1 MTALRDL
8 IKVSPFR
15 KNHYKDSNTMLF
27 DAPHVKRS
35 KKDPTREEI
44 EAATKEY
51 FKSGKRVRK
60 FGPRKD
66 HESSQTLHPM
76 LEQEIEDFKWG

>member
-1 MTALRDL
+1 MTQIRDL

-15 KNHYKDSNTMLF
+15 KNYYKDSNTLLF

-35 KKDPTREEI
+35 PKDPTREEI

-66 HESSQTLHPM
+66 LDPDPTQTKAM
-76 LEQEIEDFKWG
+76 QEEWEDYQWD